1 MANLRGGNFD
11 RQVKDAFHRLARF
24 GQGRHGKDDHFTHSD
39 ALAQKREM
47 YLKNFKNF
55 AEANS
60 LGGKLGGKI
69 NTWMGDQAIIKEFIH
84 ERIADLS
91 VKSAKDYIAG
101 WNSMVKGLRESNIS
115 IDRGADRAIDLM
127 RHEIKN
133 WAKEEHRI
141 DRAFTNP
148 EKVIQNLYQ
157 QRFES
162 GVIAEVQRE
171 TGLRTSEAYELVKN
185 ADKYIENNEI
195 KGIIGKGN
203 HEYIAKNISSELVEK
218 IQKINE
224 LPSQNTYISDI
235 KEASGKPDAVAHDWR
250 YTFAKEEM
258 ERLLASGKQYE
269 EALKEVSKEMNHHR
283 SEITEYY
290 LSRA

>member
-1 MANLRGGNFD
+1 MANLRGGSFD
-11 RQVKDAFHRLARF
+11 KQIKNAFCRLARF
-24 GQGRHGKDDHFTHSD
+24 GEGRHGKSDHFTHSD
-39 ALAQKREM
+39 GIAKKREM
-47 YLKNFKNF
+47 YLRDFKSF
-55 AEANS
+55 AEQNS
-60 LGGKLGGKI
+60 LNGKL
-69 NTWMGDQAIIKEFIH
+69 NTWMGDQTVMREFMH

-91 VKSAKDYIAG
+91 LKSAKDYIAG
-101 WNSMVKGLRESNIS
+101 WNSMVKGLREANVTV
-115 IDRGADRAIDLM
+115 DRGVDRAIDLM
-127 RHEIKN
+127 RHEIKS

-148 EKVIQNLYQ
+148 KQVIQNLYQ

-162 GVIAEVQRE
+162 GVLAEVQRE
-171 TGLRTSEAYELVKN
+171 TGFRTSEAYELVKN

-203 HEYIAKNISSELVEK
+203 HEYITKNISSELVEK

-235 KEASGKPDAVAHDWR
+235 REASYKTDAVAHDWR

-258 ERLLASGKQYE
+258 ERLLASGKQYV
-269 EALKEVSKEMNHHR
+269 EALKETSLQMNHHR
-283 SEITEYY
+283 EEITEYY
-290 LSRA
+290 LHRA